1 MARVALN
8 DKAWEKVRE
17 ALQRCGRY
25 ITKDTRTIIEAIIWK
40 IRTGSPWRDIP
51 SELGP
56 WKTAYNRFNRMA
68 EKGVWDDFFLLFEEK
83 LKRSGYSPTEV
94 MFELTSMRVDVRL
107 ILKSLGVTST
117 TSKLRQS

>member
-51 SELGP
+51 SELG
-56 WKTAYNRFNRMA
+56 A
-68 EKGVWDDFFLLFEEK
+68 
-83 LKRSGYSPTEV
+83 
-94 MFELTSMRVDVRL
+94 
-107 ILKSLGVTST
+107 
-117 TSKLRQS
+117 